1 MSIHQ
6 LNVWKTKPGLL
17 SSIFFTA
24 FYLKKK
30 KKKASLLCKYH
41 INYYEGK
48 LSEKSLTSSSWF
60 GTWFDDPD
68 VV

>member
-6 LNVWKTKPGLL
+6 LNVWKQNQACFLQYFSQL
-17 SSIFFTA
+17 FTC
-24 FYLKKK
+24 KK
-30 KKKASLLCKYH
+30 KKKANLLCKYH

>member
-1 MSIHQ
+1 MSE
-6 LNVWKTKPGLL
+6 NKTGLAFFN
-17 SSIFFTA
+17 IFHSC
-24 FYLKKK
+24 LPVK

>member
-1 MSIHQ
+1 MSE
-6 LNVWKTKPGLL
+6 NKTRLAFFN
-17 SSIFFTA
+17 IFHSC
-24 FYLKKK
+24 LPVKKK

>member
-1 MSIHQ
+1 MSE
-6 LNVWKTKPGLL
+6 NKTRLAFFN
-17 SSIFFTA
+17 IFHSC
-24 FYLKKK
+24 LPVKK

-48 LSEKSLTSSSWF
+48 LSEKSLTSSSWL